1 MNRHLT
7 ALILTGLFVIAPLSG
22 CFGEDEQKSIDP
34 AGSLQIDFV
43 NPEDAVLRAGEFHD
57 FTLVGEGNSIATQP
71 DVLIFINGTYV
82 KSHMVVVEDNTVYGQ
97 LLTIRIIDFIRPE
110 MKFSGIED
118 LKTQIAVD
126 AKRAKELLSDTR
138 S

>member
-1 MNRHLT
+1 
-7 ALILTGLFVIAPLSG
+7 
-22 CFGEDEQKSIDP
+22 
-34 AGSLQIDFV
+34 
-43 NPEDAVLRAGEFHD
+43 
-57 FTLVGEGNSIATQP
+57 
-71 DVLIFINGTYV
+71 
-82 KSHMVVVEDNTVYGQ
+82 
-97 LLTIRIIDFIRPE
+97 